1 MSSLLERLATGDG
14 LRLSRVTSRESA
26 GTVPTRENP
35 GTAPRPHV
43 CFVAPTTWPLFSGD
57 TQIPVVG
64 GAEVQQSLIAPALAA
79 RGFKVSMIALDYGQ
93 PDRAEMKGVVVHKLY
108 KPDAGIPVVRFIYP
122 RLTTLWHVLGEV
134 DADIYYQRSAAALT
148 GFLAAFCRRNGKRAI
163 YSGASDVDFLPTH
176 PDIRYT
182 RDRYIFQYGLKT
194 VDRIFA
200 QNATQQAWAR
210 ANFGRDST
218 HVPNCYEAPAGA
230 SADRNGYVLWVATV
244 REQKRPELFLEIAR
258 RMPKQRFVMVGG
270 HDSDRI
276 GQEYIAHVREALK
289 ALPNVEY
296 RGFMP
301 FAEADRV
308 FDGARVL
315 VNTSSYEGF
324 PNTFLQAWA
333 RGVPTVAF
341 VDTGSRDGEG
351 PVYDIA
357 SDIDAATRSVER
369 LMCDDTAWE
378 KASAR
383 VAGHFVRHHSL
394 SSVVDVYEREL
405 IALAKGE

>member
-1 MSSLLERLATGDG
+1 M
-14 LRLSRVTSRESA
+14 
-26 GTVPTRENP
+26 
-35 GTAPRPHV
+35 

-57 TQIPVVG
+57 RDIPVVG
-64 GAEVQQSLIAPALAA
+64 GAEVQQSLVAPALAA
-79 RGFKVSMIALDYGQ
+79 RGFRVSMITLDYGQ
-93 PDRAEMKGVVVHKLY
+93 PDRTEMKGVVIHKLY
-108 KPDAGIPVVRFIYP
+108 KPDAGIPVVRFLYP
-122 RLTTLWHVLGEV
+122 RLTTLWRVLGEV

-148 GFLAAFCRRNGKRAI
+148 GFLAAFCRRHRKRAI

-176 PDIRYT
+176 PDIRYA
-182 RDRYIFQYGLKT
+182 RDRCIFQYGLRT

-210 ANFGRDST
+210 ANFDRGAVL
-218 HVPNCYEAPAGA
+218 VPNCYEAPAGA
-230 SADRNGYVLWVATV
+230 AADRNGYVLWVATV
-244 REQKRPELFLEIAR
+244 REQKRPELFVEMAR
-258 RMPKQRFVMVGG
+258 RLPRQRFVIVGG
-270 HDSDRI
+270 TDPDRI
-276 GQEYIAHVREALK
+276 GQEYAGRFREGLK
-289 ALPNVEY
+289 TLPNVEY

-301 FAEADRV
+301 FAQADRV

-341 VDTGSRDGEG
+341 VDTGSRDQQG

-357 SDIDAATRSVER
+357 ADIDAATRSVER
-369 LMCDDTAWE
+369 LMGDDAAWE

-383 VAGHFVRHHSL
+383 VRAHFARHHSL
-394 SSVVDVYEREL
+394 ASIVDVYEREL
-405 IALAKGE
+405 LALAREGR